1 MSICTS
7 EFNYLRISRII
18 ISKEEIQMEEVTDM
32 IIQEIRKLSPERIRR
47 VQEAISSNK
56 ILHNT
61 LVAKYINQIIY
72 NVVRNKK

>member
-1 MSICTS
+1 
-7 EFNYLRISRII
+7 
-18 ISKEEIQMEEVTDM
+18 MEEVTDM